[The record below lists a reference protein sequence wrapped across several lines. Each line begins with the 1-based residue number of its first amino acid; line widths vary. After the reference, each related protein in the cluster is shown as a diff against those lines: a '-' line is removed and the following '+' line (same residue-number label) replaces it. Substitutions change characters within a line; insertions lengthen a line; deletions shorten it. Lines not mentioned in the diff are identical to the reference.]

1 MVHLLTCFLNVP
13 LKCMWSLF
21 TQYIEAR
28 QIYPN
33 NLLSRHLSDPGKSR
47 PRCQINCCEVVM
59 PNIKILFSNQIYT
72 VLKKKSA
79 LCQAK
84 QITICNITQ
93 SMKDSDFHFDTVW
106 CCLCSFVCSCTC
118 IVMPVCVYV
127 WAGMHACAYP
137 AHEFKYLESEKKK
150 NGMWLQSMERLHLE
164 NKLYDKSFLFS
175 YSDWQSSNAA
185 EQRGVKRRKT
195 KERQNWSCQFVP
207 ELSQTIPICSQW
219 GFLSVG
225 SRLHCRSIS
234 LSVLVYI
241 SGSGAWND

>member
-106 CCLCSFVCSCTC
+106 CCLCSFVCSCIC
-118 IVMPVCVYV
+118 IVIPVCVYV

-150 NGMWLQSMERLHLE
+150 KMECDCRAWKGYIWKTNYTTRAFSFHTAIDNLQMQP
-164 NKLYDKSFLFS
+164 NK
-175 YSDWQSSNAA
+175 
-185 EQRGVKRRKT
+185 E
-195 KERQNWSCQFVP
+195 E
-207 ELSQTIPICSQW
+207 
-219 GFLSVG
+219 
-225 SRLHCRSIS
+225 
-234 LSVLVYI
+234 
-241 SGSGAWND
+241 